1 MTEAHEETGSLL
13 GKDSEFKGKLTFLG
27 TVRIE
32 GRFEGEVLA
41 EGTLVVAAGGCV
53 RGRVEVGTLIVTG
66 GLVEAQVV
74 AHDAVELSPPGQLV
88 GDVVTPAF
96 HIERGAVFRGR
107 SLMPEPDEDGP
118 DAPKP

>member
-1 MTEAHEETGSLL
+1 MTDPQAETGSLL
-13 GKDSEFKGKLTFLG
+13 GQDSEFHGKLSFLG

-74 AHDAVELSPPGQLV
+74 ARHAVELSPPGQLV

-107 SLMPEPDEDGP
+107 SIMPGDEGGP
-118 DAPKP
+118 AEPKP

>member
-1 MTEAHEETGSLL
+1 MTDPHAETGSLL
-13 GKDSEFKGKLTFLG
+13 GMDSQFAGKLSFLG

-53 RGRVEVGTLIVTG
+53 RGKIEVGTLIVTG
-66 GLVEAQVV
+66 GLVEAQVI
-74 AHDAVELSPPGQLV
+74 AHNAVELAPPGQLV
-88 GDVVTPAF
+88 GDVTTPAF

-107 SLMPEPDEDGP
+107 SIMPEASK
-118 DAPKP
+118 APPPVPR

>member
-1 MTEAHEETGSLL
+1 MTDAHVETGSLL
-13 GKDSEFKGKLTFLG
+13 GKDSEFNGKLTFLG

-41 EGTLVVAAGGCV
+41 EGTLVVATGGCV

-66 GLVEAQVV
+66 GLVEAHVV
-74 AHDAVELSPPGQLV
+74 AHQAVELAPPGQLV

-107 SLMPEPDEDGP
+107 SLMPEAA

>member
-1 MTEAHEETGSLL
+1 MTDAPSETGSLL
-13 GKDSEFKGKLTFLG
+13 GKDGEFTGKLTFLG

-41 EGTLVVAAGGCV
+41 EGTLVVADGGCV
-53 RGRVEVGTLIVTG
+53 RGRIEVGTLIVTG

-74 AHDAVELSPPGQLV
+74 AHHAVELSPPGQLV

-107 SLMPEPDEDGP
+107 SIMPEAAQGAPE
-118 DAPKP
+118 APKP

>member
-1 MTEAHEETGSLL
+1 MTEPHAETGSLL
-13 GKDSEFKGKLTFLG
+13 GEDSAFNGKLTFVG
-27 TVRIE
+27 AVRIE

-74 AHDAVELSPPGQLV
+74 AHKAVELSPPGQLV

-107 SLMPEPDEDGP
+107 SLMPEAAEGGAV
-118 DAPKP
+118 APKP

>member
-1 MTEAHEETGSLL
+1 MTDAHAETGSLL
-13 GKDSEFKGKLTFLG
+13 GKDSEFTGKLTFLG

-74 AHDAVELSPPGQLV
+74 AHHAVELSPPGQLV

-107 SLMPEPDEDGP
+107 SIMPEAAK
-118 DAPKP
+118 APADPPQG

>member
-1 MTEAHEETGSLL
+1 MTEDHAETGSLL

-32 GRFEGEVLA
+32 GQFEGEVLA

-53 RGRVEVGTLIVTG
+53 RGRVEVGTLVVTG

-74 AHDAVELSPPGQLV
+74 AHHAVELSPPGQLV

-107 SLMPEPDEDGP
+107 SLMPESAGGDP

>member
-1 MTEAHEETGSLL
+1 MTEAHTETGSLL

-74 AHDAVELSPPGQLV
+74 AHHAVELSPPGQLV

-107 SLMPEPDEDGP
+107 SLMPDTAEGNPDVQ
-118 DAPKP
+118 KP

>member
-1 MTEAHEETGSLL
+1 MSEPHAETGSLL
-13 GKDSEFKGKLTFLG
+13 GMDSQFAGKLTFLG

-53 RGRVEVGTLIVTG
+53 RGRIEVGTLVVTG
-66 GLVEAQVV
+66 GLVEAEVV
-74 AHDAVELSPPGQLV
+74 ARHAVELSPPGQLV
-88 GDVVTPAF
+88 GDVTTPAF

-107 SLMPEPDEDGP
+107 SIMPEAADGE
-118 DAPKP
+118 APAAKP

>member
-1 MTEAHEETGSLL
+1 MIEAHAQTGSLL
-13 GKDSEFKGKLTFLG
+13 GQDSEFKGKLTFLG

-53 RGRVEVGTLIVTG
+53 RGRVEVGTLVVTG
-66 GLVEAQVV
+66 GLVEAHVV
-74 AHDAVELSPPGQLV
+74 AHHAVELSPPGQLV

-107 SLMPEPDEDGP
+107 SIMPEGAEAVTE
-118 DAPKP
+118 APKP

>member
-1 MTEAHEETGSLL
+1 MTDANAETGSLI
-13 GKDSEFKGKLTFLG
+13 GKESEFTGKLTFLG

-74 AHDAVELSPPGQLV
+74 AHHAVELSPPGQLV

-107 SLMPEPDEDGP
+107 SIMPEGAEPGP